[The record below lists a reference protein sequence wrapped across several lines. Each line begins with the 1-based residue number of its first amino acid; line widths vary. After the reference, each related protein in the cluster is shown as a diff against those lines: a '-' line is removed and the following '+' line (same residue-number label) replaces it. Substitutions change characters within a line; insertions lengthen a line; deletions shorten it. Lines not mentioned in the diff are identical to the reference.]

1 MDQEIPSFPPLV
13 VDKLQMGMTDENE
26 VRLKTSMDDAFCARM
41 RAAIAA
47 GLESA
52 PIGIVMTPGT
62 QSPKLVGRYAAN
74 TPSLPTNLDS

>member
-1 MDQEIPSFPPLV
+1 MNQEIPSFPPFII
-13 VDKLQMGMTDENE
+13 DKLQMGMTDENE

-52 PIGIVMTPGT
+52 PIGIVTTPGT
-62 QSPKLVGRYAAN
+62 QSPNSLAGN